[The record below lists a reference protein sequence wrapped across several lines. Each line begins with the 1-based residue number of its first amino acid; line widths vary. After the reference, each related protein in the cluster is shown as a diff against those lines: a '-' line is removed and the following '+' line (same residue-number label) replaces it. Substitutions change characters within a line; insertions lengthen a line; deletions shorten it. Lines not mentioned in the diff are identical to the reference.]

1 MSYTTATI
9 ETLIQDIGREAS
21 QVTGRSLGKFLLYA
35 EVEEGV
41 ISADLLY
48 PDTPGGPL
56 RFRFC
61 PESLRQLIRTFWIR
75 WQEQPE
81 NQEWRTMSYF
91 VDDGE
96 LSIDFGY
103 LDTIHEDQDV
113 IERRSEAVTKYFGAV
128 KIDYSRPKSMSKA
141 DSGKQVGRFPWARRS
156 K

>member
-9 ETLIQDIGREAS
+9 ETLLQIIGREAS
-21 QVTGRSLGKFLLYA
+21 QVADRSLGKFLLYA
-35 EVEEGV
+35 EVEKGV
-41 ISADLLY
+41 ISADILY

-56 RFRFC
+56 QFRFC

-91 VDDGE
+91 VDNGE
-96 LSIDFGY
+96 FSIDFGY
-103 LDTIHEDQDV
+103 PDAIHEDQDV
-113 IERRSEAVTKYFGAV
+113 IERRSEAVTKHFGTV
-128 KIDYSRPKSMSKA
+128 KIDHSGLKTMSKS
-141 DSGKQVGRFPWARRS
+141 DSGKQVGRFPWARKR